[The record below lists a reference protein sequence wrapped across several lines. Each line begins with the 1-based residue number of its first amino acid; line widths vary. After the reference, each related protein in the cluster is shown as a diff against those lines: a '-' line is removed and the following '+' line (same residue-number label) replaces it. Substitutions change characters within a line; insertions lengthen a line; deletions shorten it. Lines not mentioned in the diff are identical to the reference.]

1 MLKEYINVMK
11 LSDAL
16 EWLESQNND
25 IMDYQESKN
34 VIENEQTYKSNND
47 NENICLISRQPII
60 HPITLKCG
68 HTFDYFNI
76 FRELRTNM
84 KRAGIQSGFKCPYC
98 RTSFY
103 NFIPYYEIEDMDSFI
118 INKSKY
124 GSFKN
129 DILKCD
135 YVFKSGKRKGQCCG
149 ASAHKF
155 KVGTYCFTHR
165 TRVEK
170 NINNTKTK
178 PNTDNTKVIK
188 CGHLC
193 KNGKPCS
200 RRVSKKYNNEKCGIH
215 GKMLENK

>member
-1 MLKEYINVMK
+1 MK

-25 IMDYQESKN
+25 IIEGKESKD
-34 VIENEQTYKSNND
+34 VKVNEQTHEDTNKHD
-47 NENICLISRQPII
+47 VCLISRQPIN

-68 HTFDYFNI
+68 HTFDYFNV
-76 FRELRTNM
+76 FRELRANM
-84 KRAGIQSGFKCPYC
+84 KRPGIQSGFKCPYC

-103 NFIPYYEIEDMDSFI
+103 NFIPYYEIDDMDSFI

-149 ASAHKF
+149 ASAQKF

-178 PNTDNTKVIK
+178 TDDKTIIK

-193 KNGKPCS
+193 KNGKPCT
-200 RRVSKKYNNEKCGIH
+200 RRVSQKYNNGKCGIH

>member
-16 EWLESQNND
+16 KWLESQNNNIIED
-25 IMDYQESKN
+25 QETKH
-34 VIENEQTYKSNND
+34 VIENEIKDVKNND
-47 NENICLISRQPII
+47 KDNLCLISRQSIV

-68 HTFDYFNI
+68 HIFDYFNV
-76 FRELRTNM
+76 FRELRANM
-84 KRAGIQSGFKCPYC
+84 KRPGIQSGFKCPYC
-98 RTSFY
+98 RTNFY
-103 NFIPYYEIEDMDSFI
+103 NFIPYYEIEDMDNY
-118 INKSKY
+118 INYKSKY

-129 DILKCD
+129 DILQCN

-155 KVGTYCFTHR
+155 KVGTYCFSHK

-170 NINNTKTK
+170 NLDNAKT
-178 PNTDNTKVIK
+178 TIDNTKVIK

-200 RRVSKKYNNEKCGIH
+200 RRVSQKYNNK
-215 GKMLENK
+215 KWNTW